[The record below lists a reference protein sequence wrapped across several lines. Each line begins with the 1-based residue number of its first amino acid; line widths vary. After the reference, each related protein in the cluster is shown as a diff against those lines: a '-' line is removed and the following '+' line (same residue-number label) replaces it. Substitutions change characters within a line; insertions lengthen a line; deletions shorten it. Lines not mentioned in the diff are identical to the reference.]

1 MNNGGTM
8 LTFIVRQYI
17 TVFQDDYLETATCPV
32 PNITKILKVSQL
44 EFDQF
49 TRDTTKLLRD
59 HKKCSDMLA
68 TVELEA
74 SEDDKE
80 PFYSSTKK

>member
-17 TVFQDDYLETATCPV
+17 TVFQDEHLETATCPV

-74 SEDDKE
+74 TEQDKE
-80 PFYSSTKK
+80 PFYSSTKM